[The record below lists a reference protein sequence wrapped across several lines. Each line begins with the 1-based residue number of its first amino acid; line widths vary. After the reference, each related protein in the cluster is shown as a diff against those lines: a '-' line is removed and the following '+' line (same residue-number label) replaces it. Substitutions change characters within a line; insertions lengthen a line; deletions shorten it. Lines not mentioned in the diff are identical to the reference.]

1 MLDQLLAGH
10 YQVLKILGAGG
21 FGQTYVAQDLHR
33 PGNPTCV
40 VKHLKP
46 ANSDPAFLEA
56 ARHLFAK
63 EAEALEQLG
72 HHPQIPRLLAYF
84 EENQEF
90 YLVQELI
97 DGNLLSTELLP
108 GYRWSESQ
116 VVQLLQEILEIL
128 DFVHSN
134 AVIHRDVKPNNIIR
148 RQQDNKLVLVD
159 FGVVK
164 QINMQ
169 LATAQ
174 SQMSTSVAVGTL
186 GYMPPEQ
193 LRGKP
198 RFSSDI
204 YALGI
209 IAIQALTGLNHK
221 QLQEDA
227 KGEVDWY
234 RYAEVSPA
242 LADIINKMVR
252 YHFQERYESAKEVL
266 AALETLVFQSGY
278 STTQPEF
285 PLQYFDTE
293 QDTCPPTGL
302 VSNPVFSFGQH
313 PLNTTANNSR
323 PSTASTSD
331 LAVSPNN
338 LQSVGLAKAKAVV
351 KSPIV
356 VTLSLATVVSI
367 LGMFSFDWYKNQN
380 LLASVQDV
388 KSLKQAKDYKKCI
401 EKGTQLSLSSENSSS
416 NLQAKTELVSTL
428 NECRIF
434 QAKAL
439 AAQSNFPQAIKQVD
453 KIPANQPFSE
463 DAQNLIN
470 EWSQKLLTQATQKYE
485 QLGDVDNAILTT
497 KDIPQKS
504 SNYKEA
510 QDLSA
515 KWQQEFNSNK
525 QLLNVAQTA
534 LSQNRFN
541 DAITS
546 ANKIAATQYWQD
558 KKEAII
564 QGAKSKLKSNN
575 TKKSDSS
582 KITVVRSK
590 PIASRVT
597 SSRKKSS
604 NSGLVEKLRQVTR
617 ERNNQPKSQLSSTRK
632 NQTIDNCQSPNSLLG
647 QGSKC

>member
-72 HHPQIPRLLAYF
+72 HHPHIPRLLAYF
-84 EENQEF
+84 EEKQEF

-108 GYRWSESQ
+108 GDRWSESQ

-134 AVIHRDVKPNNIIR
+134 GVIHRDVKPNNIIR

-234 RYAEVSPA
+234 SYAQVSPA
-242 LADIINKMVR
+242 LAGIINKMVR

-266 AALETLVFQSGY
+266 AALKTLVFQSGY

-293 QDTCPPTGL
+293 QDTCPPTGFDT
-302 VSNPVFSFGQH
+302 NPVFSFGQH

-338 LQSVGLAKAKAVV
+338 LQSVGLAKANAVV

-356 VTLSLATVVSI
+356 VTLSLAIVVSI

-388 KSLKQAKDYKKCI
+388 KSLKQAKDYEKCI
-401 EKGTQLSLSSENSSS
+401 EKGTRLSLSSENSSS
-416 NLQAKTELVSTL
+416 NFQAKTELVSTL

-485 QLGDVDNAILTT
+485 QLGDVDNAILTA

-515 KWQQEFNSNK
+515 KWQQEFTSNK

-541 DAITS
+541 DAISS

-582 KITVVRSK
+582 KTTVVISK
-590 PIASRVT
+590 PIGTRVR
-597 SSRKKSS
+597 SLRDKPS

-617 ERNNQPKSQLSSTRK
+617 ERNNKPKSQLSSTRK

>member
-84 EENQEF
+84 EEKQEF

-108 GYRWSESQ
+108 GDRWSESQ

-134 AVIHRDVKPNNIIR
+134 GVIHRDVKPNNIIR

-234 RYAEVSPA
+234 RYAEVSPE
-242 LADIINKMVR
+242 LAGIITKMVR

-266 AALETLVFQSGY
+266 AALKTLVFQSEY

-380 LLASVQDV
+380 LLASVQDI

-401 EKGTQLSLSSENSSS
+401 EKGSHLSLSSDNSSS
-416 NLQAKTELVSTL
+416 NLQAKTELISTL

-470 EWSQKLLTQATQKYE
+470 EWSQKLLTQAAQKYE

-534 LSQNRFN
+534 LTQNRFN
-541 DAITS
+541 DAISS

-590 PIASRVT
+590 PIATRVT
-597 SSRKKSS
+597 SSRMKSS

-617 ERNNQPKSQLSSTRK
+617 ERNNKPKSQLSSTRK